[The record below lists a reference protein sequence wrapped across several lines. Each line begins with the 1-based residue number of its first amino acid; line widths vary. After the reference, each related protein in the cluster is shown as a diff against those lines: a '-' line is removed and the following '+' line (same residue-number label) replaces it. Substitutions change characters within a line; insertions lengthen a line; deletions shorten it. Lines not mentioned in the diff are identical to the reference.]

1 MASPV
6 FSISN
11 RNSTSGAKKLRFRS
25 SEGTTN
31 PSTSRARITF
41 VLSLGSRKA
50 KTSARSAPGSAATKV
65 ASAWSAALMGGAVDK
80 VNEMTTTKARAVIV
94 NFLRLL
100 LKLNMIFLLVVIFD
114 GPRLGGLSTKQA
126 LWGSER
132 ILMAPA
138 TLLHK
143 PVSISLYGWRPNIG
157 FRGKSF
163 AG

>member
-11 RNSTSGAKKLRFRS
+11 RNSTSGVKKLRFRS

-65 ASAWSAALMGGAVDK
+65 ASAWSAALAGAVDK

-126 LWGSER
+126 LWGPER

-138 TLLHK
+138 TLL
-143 PVSISLYGWRPNIG
+143 Y
-157 FRGKSF
+157 
-163 AG
+163 